1 MSKDLQVVLLLDC
14 YGAMLTEH
22 QSQMMR
28 QYYDEDLSLRE
39 IADLAGITRQGVH
52 DTIRRGEQY
61 LREMEAQLHLVEKLR
76 AIRRNMIATSDTL
89 RQIAAVSEDAE
100 VLALCEQA
108 QRLTQEGIDL
118 TDLEM
123 K

>member
-61 LREMEAQLHLVEKLR
+61 LRETEAQLHIVEKLR

-108 QRLTQEGIDL
+108 QRLKQEGIDL